1 LDSSLR
7 QPIAVIAVSGVLWG
21 TAFVAM
27 KIGLEYVDPYSFALP
42 RLLAAFILSASVL
55 LTRERPRLDILRSR
69 PVWVLGL
76 LNAAGFTLQFVGMT
90 YTTATRAA
98 LVVNSNVAF
107 TALLGWRLNN
117 DPMGA
122 GQAIALPVAILG
134 IYLIT
139 TGGDLSNLSG
149 GQVTGDLL
157 VLLAGLAWSF
167 FLVINKRV
175 VSQEDSNVTQTVT
188 WVMLVTTVGILP
200 FTLAFGDIGRV
211 QVMWQGWAAVAFT
224 AVFCTLLP
232 YLLFSK
238 AQRFV
243 TVTLSALVLLIEIVA
258 AFVSSALILGE
269 VLSPSNA
276 VGAVLVCVSIVLAS
290 RGSGER

>member
-1 LDSSLR
+1 
-7 QPIAVIAVSGVLWG
+7 
-21 TAFVAM
+21 M
-27 KIGLEYVDPYSFALP
+27 KIGLEYIDPYSFALL

-55 LTRERPRLDILRSR
+55 LTRERPKLDILRSR

-76 LNAAGFTLQFVGMT
+76 LNAAGFMLQFVGMT

-98 LVVNSNVAF
+98 LIANSNVTF
-107 TALLGWRLNN
+107 TALLGWRLNK

-122 GQAIALPVAILG
+122 GQAIALPVAIVG

-175 VSQEDSNVTQTVT
+175 VSQEDSNVTETVT
-188 WVMLVTTVGILP
+188 WVMLVTTLGILP
-200 FTLAFGDIGRV
+200 FALAFGDIGRV
-211 QVMWQGWAAVAFT
+211 QVVWQGWVAVAFT

-269 VLSPSNA
+269 QLSPING